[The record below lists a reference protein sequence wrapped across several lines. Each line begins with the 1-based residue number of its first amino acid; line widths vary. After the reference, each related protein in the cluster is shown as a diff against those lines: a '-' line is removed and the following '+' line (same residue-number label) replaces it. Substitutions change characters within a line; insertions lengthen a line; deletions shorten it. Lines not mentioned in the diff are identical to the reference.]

1 MKKLLLLCFVVLF
14 SFVGISQSLKESGE
28 FNEYL
33 KLPHTK
39 KEAYL
44 SVLVWL
50 SENFNDS
57 NSAIKLR
64 DQDLGL
70 IIAKGVF
77 DEHEFTTSF
86 TIRFKFTES
95 KCMVKLKNFKELQ
108 YNYSYRSSECYTK
121 SCKKN
126 LYKWKNSVKK
136 SISNLLNQIAQE
148 TGL

>member
-64 DQDLGL
+64 DQELAG
-70 IIAKGVF
+70 
-77 DEHEFTTSF
+77 HEKTFRNCF
-86 TIRFKFTES
+86 Q
-95 KCMVKLKNFKELQ
+95 CN
-108 YNYSYRSSECYTK
+108 
-121 SCKKN
+121 
-126 LYKWKNSVKK
+126 
-136 SISNLLNQIAQE
+136 
-148 TGL
+148 